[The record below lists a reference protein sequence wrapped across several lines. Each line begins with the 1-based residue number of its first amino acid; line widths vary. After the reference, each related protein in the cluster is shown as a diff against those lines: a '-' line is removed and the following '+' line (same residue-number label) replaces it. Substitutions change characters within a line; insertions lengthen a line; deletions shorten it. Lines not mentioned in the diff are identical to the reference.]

1 MRKFLGNY
9 NPVYTKTF
17 RKQIAGVNPEFRT
30 RIEDRIQ
37 DLIADPW
44 HNTKFLKGQ
53 YRGKR
58 KLRLSRSDRL
68 IFVICEECREL
79 GHIIYNQCEDCNSI
93 SENTL
98 KIGFLILG
106 HRY

>member
-1 MRKFLGNY
+1 MGNY

-17 RKQIAGVNPEFRT
+17 EKQINGLNPDFRGQVEG
-30 RIEDRIQ
+30 RIN

-44 HNTKFLKGQ
+44 HNTRFLKGQ

-58 KLRLSRSDRL
+58 KLRLNRTDRL
-68 IFVICEECREL
+68 VFVICEECREL
-79 GHIIYNQCEDCNSI
+79 NHAIYNQCADCDTI
-93 SENTL
+93 PENTL

-106 HRY
+106 HKY